1 MHSRTDDVG
10 RAAKPRCSRH
20 GRSKRSPRPGSGREN
35 RRVRIRTGRDG
46 DVELLL
52 AFWQSAA
59 HGTSVSD
66 DAAGVA
72 ALLAH
77 DPQAVLVAE
86 VDGTVVGTLIAGWD
100 GWRCHLY
107 RLAVAPEHRRAGVAR
122 ALLAAARER
131 FLALGGRRIDA
142 MVDDT
147 NTRAHALYRAADY
160 RSQSSWTRWVHPLG

>member
-1 MHSRTDDVG
+1 M
-10 RAAKPRCSRH
+10 
-20 GRSKRSPRPGSGREN
+20 
-35 RRVRIRTGRDG
+35 
-46 DVELLL
+46 
-52 AFWQSAA
+52 
-59 HGTSVSD
+59 SD

-77 DPQAVLVAE
+77 DPQAVLIAE
-86 VDGTVVGTLIAGWD
+86 VDGVVVGTLIAGWD

-107 RLAVAPEHRRAGVAR
+107 RLAVAPEHRRAGIAR

-147 NTRAHALYRAADY
+147 NTQAHALYRAADY
-160 RSQSSWTRWVHPLG
+160 RSQPSWTRWVHPLGG